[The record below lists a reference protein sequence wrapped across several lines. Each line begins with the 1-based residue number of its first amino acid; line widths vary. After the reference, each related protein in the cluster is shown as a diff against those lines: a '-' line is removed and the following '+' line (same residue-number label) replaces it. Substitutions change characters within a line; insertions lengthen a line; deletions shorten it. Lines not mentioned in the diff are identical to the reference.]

1 MGAFSSENVTG
12 GYRWCHGDLRSIS
25 IVPSFSLFILSAPTR
40 APSSNASNHELLVIS
55 LSGTAHSFRYFVY
68 SVLGAFQDAHVRQ
81 LDSEYWSSN
90 STLHFNAGIQMR
102 HSETVLFCAFFT
114 RFRLERGPF
123 PLF

>member
-1 MGAFSSENVTG
+1 MGISVQYRSSRAF
-12 GYRWCHGDLRSIS
+12 
-25 IVPSFSLFILSAPTR
+25 PFSYSRRLQEH
-40 APSSNASNHELLVIS
+40 PSSNASNHELLVIS

-81 LDSEYWSSN
+81 LDGEYWSSN